1 VTYRRAFEESW
12 RVRAV
17 ANTTNWAS
25 SLWLTAGWLMVA
37 QCTQPICPWF
47 TDPIRVVVGTFDTDS
62 SGVLSDNEPWA
73 LCKARDVL
81 QRQKHRK
88 LIQSCK
94 IINRAGQ
101 SVDTVGCGI
110 AGQPS
115 ALLDPAA
122 MLLDLSTEWAGAAG
136 LRLTAEGELGRRTV
150 AHGWRLGNE
159 TVRNEQSS
167 LPTSV
172 IFSLTASLCLS
183 AHSLIL
189 SFFSLFFSLAASLSL
204 CLLSVLLAVSPSL
217 PRSPL

>member
-1 VTYRRAFEESW
+1 
-12 RVRAV
+12 
-17 ANTTNWAS
+17 
-25 SLWLTAGWLMVA
+25 MVA
-37 QCTQPICPWF
+37 QCTQSICPWL
-47 TDPIRVVVGTFDTDS
+47 TDPIRAVVGTFDTDS
-62 SGVLSDNEPWA
+62 SGVLSDNELWA

-101 SVDTVGCGI
+101 SVETVGCGI

-122 MLLDLSTEWAGAAG
+122 MLLDLSALSGLVQRAAG
-136 LRLTAEGELGRRTV
+136 LRLTAEGELCSGGRTV

-183 AHSLIL
+183 
-189 SFFSLFFSLAASLSL
+189 SLFLLSVLLSDNLSL

-217 PRSPL
+217 P